1 VPVSTRQDEVVAG
14 PARCHVEDPSHLV
27 PLLTCFAVRDQA
39 WRAGCPS
46 SSPKSTDTP
55 SSGSKATAPEE
66 DGMARARS
74 GITTTG
80 HSSPLAAWIV
90 MRLTAFPASIGGR
103 GTWASASCSCL
114 SHLTTV
120 KAASDPR
127 SRSPTSFLKPR
138 QSVCLRSAQGCAG
151 GYKYPSSKGI
161 PLLCLAEGCTVLR
174 SRWYQSGI
182 KRSDSYSLMAGP
194 MTRTRDLRSHNP
206 PTSVA
211 TCCGTLQD
219 RLIYTSFFARGCP
232 PFLHVARSVVS
243 A

>member
-1 VPVSTRQDEVVAG
+1 
-14 PARCHVEDPSHLV
+14 
-27 PLLTCFAVRDQA
+27 
-39 WRAGCPS
+39 
-46 SSPKSTDTP
+46 
-55 SSGSKATAPEE
+55 
-66 DGMARARS
+66 MARARS

-161 PLLCLAEGCTVLR
+161 PLLCLAERCTVLHSRWYQGGIKRPTVISVKWCQKSVDYASPVPSQARGEDPSQEKEILRQSWLR
-174 SRWYQSGI
+174 SRWPSSPERRW
-182 KRSDSYSLMAGP
+182 RSVSAF
-194 MTRTRDLRSHNP
+194 
-206 PTSVA
+206 
-211 TCCGTLQD
+211 
-219 RLIYTSFFARGCP
+219 RLIFPSD
-232 PFLHVARSVVS
+232 
-243 A
+243 